1 MSFLLL
7 LVLAAPA
14 FASSCQP
21 VEGGSILADDFAQQ
35 LPVFS
40 TLPPATAILAAPFA
54 GVQRV
59 VSAAELPRIA
69 RKFNLDLEG
78 PAAALCFEMATAPL
92 TADDLLPVLKAVF
105 PSKDQ
110 AHEVK
115 IEILEFSSISV
126 PHGTLQFTR
135 GGLEPSGLWHGRVVY
150 AEGRSI
156 NVWARVRVMEERT
169 WVEASELLPAGKPI
183 RADQLV
189 LQTGLRSPLDP
200 APAESLDSVVGKKP
214 LRMFAPGAALRL
226 QLLIE
231 PPQVERGDKV
241 SVEVASGG
249 ALLQFDAEA
258 ESPGHVGDQVFL
270 RNPENGHRFQ
280 AKVEGKGKVA
290 IRK

>member
-14 FASSCQP
+14 FADSCQS
-21 VEGGSILADDFAQQ
+21 VDGASITASDFAPQV
-35 LPVFS
+35 PAFS
-40 TLPPATAILAAPFA
+40 TLPPETPILAAPFA
-54 GVQRV
+54 GVERV
-59 VSAAELPRIA
+59 VSAAELSRLT
-69 RKFNLDLEG
+69 RKLNLNLDG
-78 PAAALCFEMATAPL
+78 PAASLCFELATAPL
-92 TADDLLPVLKAVF
+92 TADDLLPVFKAAF
-105 PSKDQ
+105 PAK
-110 AHEVK
+110 ELK
-115 IEILEFSSISV
+115 IEILEFTSMRV
-126 PHGTLQFTR
+126 PRGTLQFTR

-150 AEGRSI
+150 AEGRSM
-156 NVWARVRVMEERT
+156 NVWARVRLLEERT

-200 APAESLDSVVGKKP
+200 PAAESLESVVGRKP
-214 LRMFAPGAALRL
+214 LRMFAPGAALRP
-226 QLLIE
+226 QFLIE

-241 SVEVASGG
+241 SVQVASGG

-258 ESPGHVGDQVFL
+258 ESPGHLGDLVFL